1 MRVLSLSIS
10 VLLAGFAVQPAVAAD
25 NFQSLYVGVLGAYED
40 YGSDLTINGQT
51 VLSDSASGPAG
62 GLFVG
67 GSIFDGAWRL
77 AVEGEVLLGGTS
89 DTVSADL
96 PGGGTATSTTKVKQS
111 VGVAGR
117 YGYVI
122 NSSAF
127 LYGRVGWTRTKFDET
142 YEDPAGFIDLSET
155 LHGVSYGAGIEWNLM
170 RRLNLRVEYV
180 RTDYE
185 KTYDGMVSTGR
196 QAVRL
201 GLAAYF

>member
-25 NFQSLYVGVLGAYED
+25 NFQGLYVGALGAYED
-40 YGSDLTINGQT
+40 YGSDLIVNGQT
-51 VLSDSASGPAG
+51 IVSDSAGGPAG

-89 DTVSADL
+89 DSASADL
-96 PGGGTATSTTKVKQS
+96 SGGGTATSTTKVKES

-122 NSSAF
+122 NNSAF
-127 LYGRVGWTRTKFDET
+127 LYGRVGWTRTKFNVL
-142 YEDPAGFIDLSET
+142 YEDPDGIVDLSET
-155 LHGVSYGAGIEWNLM
+155 LDGVSYGAGIEWNLM

-185 KTYDGMVSTGR
+185 KTYDGTVSTDR